1 MQRCYRICGEL
12 VVPNCIEKDNV
23 SDVVIL
29 AVSLT
34 LNAVFLS
41 LFIYGTLID
50 RRMKK
55 EAKKILDNVEKET
68 NEYMNQIY
76 RYHA

>member
-1 MQRCYRICGEL
+1 
-12 VVPNCIEKDNV
+12 
-23 SDVVIL
+23 VIL

>member
-1 MQRCYRICGEL
+1 M